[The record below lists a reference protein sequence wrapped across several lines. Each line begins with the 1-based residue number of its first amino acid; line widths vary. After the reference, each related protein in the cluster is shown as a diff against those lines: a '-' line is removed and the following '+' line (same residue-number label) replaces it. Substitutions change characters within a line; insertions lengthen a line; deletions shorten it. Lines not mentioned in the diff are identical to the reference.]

1 MTSRGPP
8 MTFMLLMMGAAS
20 GAQALAASPSAVIPM
35 HPHLCRWYSEGV
47 VCRARGGPH
56 SELTHTGSGHWCW
69 LGTRCRRHN
78 PHNSRS
84 ISTVFRGF
92 LL

>member
-20 GAQALAASPSAVIPM
+20 GAQAPAASPSAVIPM

-56 SELTHTGSGHWCW
+56 RFWS
-69 LGTRCRRHN
+69 LGLARH
-78 PHNSRS
+78 PMPTPQSP
-84 ISTVFRGF
+84 
-92 LL
+92 